1 MKESARIALSV
12 VKTLIDEGKLEI
24 SPENIPMTFEE
35 KEKNTKL
42 DASEVYKRYDLH
54 VHVPDGA
61 TPKDGPSAGIAM
73 TTVMASILSS
83 KKVRSDLAMTGE
95 VSLRG
100 DVLPIGGLKEKL
112 IAAHK
117 AGMTKAVIPQKNYE
131 RDLIDIPKEVQDD
144 IEIIGVK
151 RIEEVLKL
159 ALI

>member
-1 MKESARIALSV
+1 
-12 VKTLIDEGKLEI
+12 
-24 SPENIPMTFEE
+24 
-35 KEKNTKL
+35 
-42 DASEVYKRYDLH
+42 
-54 VHVPDGA
+54 
-61 TPKDGPSAGIAM
+61 
-73 TTVMASILSS
+73 
-83 KKVRSDLAMTGE
+83 MTGE